1 MKVYS
6 VLLIIGFSFATN
18 VFSQVQFTSHTITN
32 SADGAQSVYAVDVD
46 GDGDMDVL
54 SASFF

>member
-18 VFSQVQFTSHTITN
+18 VFSQVQFTPHTITTN
-32 SADGAQSVYAVDVD
+32 ANTEVDPIIRT
-46 GDGDMDVL
+46 G
-54 SASFF
+54 S